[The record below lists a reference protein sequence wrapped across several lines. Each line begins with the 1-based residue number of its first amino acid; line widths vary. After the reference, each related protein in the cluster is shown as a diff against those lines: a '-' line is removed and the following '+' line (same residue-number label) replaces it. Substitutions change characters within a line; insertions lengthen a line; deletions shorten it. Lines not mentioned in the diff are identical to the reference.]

1 MAQTEAVVEKLVAG
15 GRGLARLEGRAV
27 FVPFAVPGER
37 VCLEIQ
43 KESKD
48 FLEARI
54 TGILEPSVHRQ
65 EAPCRLYG
73 LCGGCDLMHI
83 RYPEQLRWKVLLA
96 QEALA
101 RTGGL
106 TWPQLE
112 IAAAEPYAYR
122 SRVQLHRDRE
132 GRPGFMRRDS
142 GEVIAV
148 SRCPVCVP
156 AVNRLLENPG
166 GDFFASSRKPRL
178 TVFAAGRCL
187 IEGRDKS
194 GSLKIAGRTI
204 RFWVSSFFQS
214 NLLLLPELLRDVTAG
229 LSGRCVL
236 DLYSGVG
243 LFGAFLAESFD
254 QVICLERDAAALRL
268 ARGNIP
274 GRGHL
279 FIRSEADSWAARREM
294 PAHLDAVVADPPR
307 SGLSVP
313 VRSWLI
319 AARVPRL
326 VYVSCDIVTLARD
339 LKTLLAGGYELT
351 GLKLYDFNPQT
362 SRLEVV
368 AHLRCAP
375 RK

>member
-1 MAQTEAVVEKLVAG
+1 MAATEAVVEKLVAG
-15 GRGLARLEGRAV
+15 GRGLARLDGRAV

-37 VCLEIQ
+37 VRLEIL
-43 KESKD
+43 KERKD

-96 QEALA
+96 REALG

-106 TWPQLE
+106 DWPQLE

-132 GRPGFMRRDS
+132 GRPGFMRRES
-142 GEVIAV
+142 SEVIAV

-166 GDFFASSRKPRL
+166 GDLFASARRTRL

-204 RFWVSSFFQS
+204 RFRVSSFFQS
-214 NLLLLPELLRDVTAG
+214 NLLLLPELLRDVTAN

-243 LFGAFLAESFD
+243 LFGALLAESFD
-254 QVICLERDAAALRL
+254 RVISLERDAAALSL

-279 FIRSEADSWAARREM
+279 FIRSEADRWAVGREM

-307 SGLSVP
+307 SGLSAP

-339 LKTLLAGGYELT
+339 LKALLAGGYELT

-362 SRLEVV
+362 SRLEAV

-375 RK
+375 R